1 MAALETFEWIVEQYL
16 SNPDAEARKLVN
28 SQRNYLLTIR
38 SEDERQRYLEVL
50 VHQIRDLKKKKN
62 AG

>member
-1 MAALETFEWIVEQYL
+1 MAALETFEWIVEQSW
-16 SNPDAEARKLVN
+16 SNADDETRQLVN

-50 VHQIRDLKKKKN
+50 VSHMRDSKKKRIVS
-62 AG
+62 

>member
-1 MAALETFEWIVEQYL
+1 MAALETFEWIVEQFL
-16 SNPDAEARKLVN
+16 SNSDAETRKLVN
-28 SQRNYLLTIR
+28 SQRDYLLTIR

-50 VHQIRDLKKKKN
+50 VNQIRDLKKKKN

>member
-1 MAALETFEWIVEQYL
+1 MAALETFEWIVEQSL
-16 SNPDAEARKLVN
+16 SNLDAETRKLIN
-28 SQRNYLLTIR
+28 SQRLYLLTIR

-50 VHQIRDLKKKKN
+50 VKQIRDLKKKRN